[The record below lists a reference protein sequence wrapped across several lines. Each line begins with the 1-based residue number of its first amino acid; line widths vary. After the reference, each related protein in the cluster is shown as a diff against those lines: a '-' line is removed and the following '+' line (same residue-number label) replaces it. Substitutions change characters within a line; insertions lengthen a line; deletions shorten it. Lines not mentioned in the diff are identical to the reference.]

1 MRNIK
6 LILAVIAIAL
16 AYDNLDREQ
25 LRIAGYWALVAVY
38 WFTNALGG

>member
-1 MRNIK
+1 MKAIK
-6 LILAVIAIAL
+6 LILAVIALTL

-25 LRIAGYWALVAVY
+25 PRIAGYWALVAVY